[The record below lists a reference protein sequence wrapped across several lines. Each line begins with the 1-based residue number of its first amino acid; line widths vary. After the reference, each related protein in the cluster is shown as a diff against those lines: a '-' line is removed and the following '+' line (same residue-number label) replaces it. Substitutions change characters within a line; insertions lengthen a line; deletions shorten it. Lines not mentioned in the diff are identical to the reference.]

1 MKKYLLF
8 IFVSIALGFLAYGEC
23 STIVNRVGD
32 KSVSDMFHG
41 PTVALVEAIVAG
53 DFESANELLQQGA
66 DINQIGKYS
75 DITPLIWV
83 GAVTKRDLNKMEY
96 MLKHAASP
104 NIRGENSNEMSA
116 MEIAVSGDSKA
127 LLELFL
133 KYGGDATLEATSMS
147 KGGALRRNLLMVAI
161 SNWREDYFELLLNH
175 GADVNWNIDG
185 TKGSQTVTDMCLLF
199 RRYDWLLYF
208 LKKGHKGDLYKI
220 GEAVKI
226 DGVSP
231 TREAGRQK
239 LIQYLIDHGVD
250 INQTGT
256 ATN

>member
-1 MKKYLLF
+1 
-8 IFVSIALGFLAYGEC
+8 
-23 STIVNRVGD
+23 
-32 KSVSDMFHG
+32 
-41 PTVALVEAIVAG
+41 
-53 DFESANELLQQGA
+53 
-66 DINQIGKYS
+66 
-75 DITPLIWV
+75 
-83 GAVTKRDLNKMEY
+83 
-96 MLKHAASP
+96 
-104 NIRGENSNEMSA
+104 
-116 MEIAVSGDSKA
+116 
-127 LLELFL
+127 
-133 KYGGDATLEATSMS
+133 
-147 KGGALRRNLLMVAI
+147 MVAI